1 MTNSADNTINREK
14 KTNRIR
20 EVVDGQTDRWTDR
33 WTDRHTI
40 GLTHNTIARNRLKE
54 SSTVAM
60 LLR

>member
-20 EVVDGQTDRWTDR
+20 EVVDGQTDR